1 MPGRPPRVTKTE
13 AIVLRHRRFV
23 EGARIVTLLTP
34 GRGKL
39 DAVARGVLRP
49 RSKLAGHLEPL
60 RRVEIVLAHGRNLD
74 IVTQAQTVEA
84 FAALHDDLERLS
96 TAIYL
101 ADLTDHLT
109 VDHHP
114 SGTDGRSI
122 FDLLH
127 ASLVR
132 LARGDGVHLVSR
144 SFEMELLDITGFRP
158 EWDACVSCGAG
169 VEADSVAWSAAGGG
183 VVCPS
188 CSSTDPDASPV
199 APTVLKVLK
208 AIQRGPYDEAARVRL
223 SPELAGDLER
233 VMHDIV
239 RAVADR
245 ELKSQQFVAAA
256 RRVTLATDEAGE
268 SDAHRDGVYTANSQT
283 RS

>member
-23 EGARIVTLLTP
+23 EGGRIVTLLTP
-34 GRGKL
+34 ARGKL

-60 RRVEIVLAHGRNLD
+60 RCVEVVLAHGRNLD
-74 IVTQAQTVEA
+74 IVTQAQTVES
-84 FAALHDDLERLS
+84 FAALHDDLGRLS
-96 TAIYL
+96 TAMYL
-101 ADLTDHLT
+101 ADLTDRLT
-109 VDHHP
+109 VEHHP
-114 SGTDGRSI
+114 SGADGRLI

-132 LARGDGVHLVSR
+132 LARGDGMHLVSR

-158 EWDACVSCGAG
+158 QWDACASCGSE

-183 VVCPS
+183 VVCPP
-188 CSSTDPDASPV
+188 CRSTHPDASAV

-223 SPELAGDLER
+223 SPELAGGLER

-239 RAVADR
+239 RAVAER
-245 ELKSQQFVAAA
+245 ELKSQQFVTAA
-256 RRVTLATDEAGE
+256 RRVALASDEAAGP
-268 SDAHRDGVYTANSQT
+268 DAQPDSVHAGNSQT